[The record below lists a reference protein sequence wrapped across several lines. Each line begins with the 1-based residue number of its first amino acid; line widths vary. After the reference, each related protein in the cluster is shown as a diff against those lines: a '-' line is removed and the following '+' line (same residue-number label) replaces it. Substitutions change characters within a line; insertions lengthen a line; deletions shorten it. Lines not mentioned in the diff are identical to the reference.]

1 MKRETIVGLC
11 AWVGLVGVLCS
22 SAHAVTIGISADGRY
37 FTIDGVP
44 TYLNGVSYY
53 GATSITTASFRTSDL
68 DDMVADG
75 FNWIRVW
82 GHWQWPTG
90 TGEDVSVLTYNGQ
103 VREPYMTRLKALITE
118 CNSRGIIVDVSLNR
132 DGNGDWVGAR
142 TQANHLACVQT
153 LATQLL
159 PYRNVYIDVAN
170 ERDVGD
176 DRYVSLSECGQLIDA
191 IHAIDADRLC
201 TASGVPS
208 SQTDLA
214 NFRNVGKLQFITP
227 HLCRSSGC
235 SAQTITTVN
244 TYNTWMTNLGWR
256 IPIHLQE
263 PFRRGYTSY
272 NPVEDDFLRDCNG
285 GKLAGA
291 AGWCLHNGANGT
303 GAPYRSF
310 LMSDAQGR
318 LYAQWDSVEV
328 YVTNELTGHIA
339 GNEMFALRYQPEYD
353 EQMAK
358 QVGRRDGAGR
368 SATVALDATGYLT
381 YGPYLTRLPVGA
393 YQVTWRMLIDNN
405 TADNASIVTLDVYNT
420 DTSQVLASQTVTRQQ
435 FASANVYQNFVMS
448 FNYATTGQ
456 RLEFRTYWLD
466 TAYLKL
472 DYVDVRP
479 QISNE
484 PVIGEV
490 SPDPDSAKAKIEYQ
504 RALTLIQGITPITW
518 SVVSAP
524 AGVVVDGAGLVKGW
538 TPSGSLV
545 GTPQYFEIKAQNS
558 AGFDTESWYVNVIVP
573 DFDNDNDVDL
583 QDFGHLQA
591 CYSGSGVAP
600 ASGCGDA
607 DWDGDNDV
615 DQTDF
620 AKFREC
626 FGGADRMPGC

>member
-1 MKRETIVGLC
+1 MKRRTIVVLCVAMGLT
-11 AWVGLVGVLCS
+11 GVLGS
-22 SAHAVTIGISADGRY
+22 SAYAITIGISADGRY
-37 FTIDGVP
+37 FTLDGVP

-53 GATSITTASFRTSDL
+53 GATSITTASFRTADL

-82 GHWQWPTG
+82 GHWQWPSG

-132 DGNGDWVGAR
+132 DADGNWVGAR
-142 TQANHLACVQT
+142 TQADHIACVQT

-159 PYRNVYIDVAN
+159 SYRNVYIDVAN

-191 IHAIDADRLC
+191 IHAIDAGRLC
-201 TASGVPS
+201 TASGVPT

-214 NFRNVGKLQFITP
+214 NYRNVGKLQFITP
-227 HLCRSSGC
+227 HLCRDSGC
-235 SAQTITTVN
+235 AAQTIGTVN
-244 TYNTWMTNLGWR
+244 NYNTWMTNLGWR

-263 PFRRGYTSY
+263 PFRRGYTTY

-328 YVTNELTGHIA
+328 NVTNTLTGHIA
-339 GNEMFALRYQPEYD
+339 GNELFALRYQPEYD

-368 SATVALDATGYLT
+368 SATVSLDAPGYLT
-381 YGPYLTRLPVGA
+381 YGPYQTRLPVGA
-393 YQVTWRMLIDNN
+393 YQATWRMLIDNN
-405 TADNASIVTLDVYNT
+405 TADNASVVALDVYNT
-420 DTSQVLASQTVTRQQ
+420 DANQVLASQTITRQQ
-435 FASANVYQNFVMS
+435 FASANVYQDFVMS

-466 TAYLKL
+466 TAYIKL
-472 DYVDVRP
+472 DYVDVRL

-484 PVIGEV
+484 PVIAEV
-490 SPDPDSAKAKIEYQ
+490 SPDPDSAKAGIEYQ

-524 AGVVVDGAGLVKGW
+524 SGTVVDGNGLVKGW

-573 DFDNDNDVDL
+573 DFDSDGDVDL

-591 CYSGSGVAP
+591 CYTGSGVAP
-600 ASGCGDA
+600 TSGCGDA

-615 DQTDF
+615 DQSDF
-620 AKFREC
+620 TKFKEC
-626 FGGADRMPGC
+626 FGGADRPPGC